1 MTITVY
7 WACYEPEWMRAKEPE
22 PVYQNFSRDKKNLD
36 TQISLCPSVKD
47 YMSNT
52 FLMKSIYDYEFEVRE
67 GMDGAWTNTYN
78 QEFYDNHVM
87 VRSRENKLFSF
98 LQKTIFFTEEDSL
111 MMSGGI
117 FPYLEDNNITQ
128 NCITIPGKFDI
139 GKWFRMMDF
148 AFFLRDGHDKFI
160 IKSDEV
166 YQYVHFDTNEKI
178 VFKQFRMNE
187 TLHSYAKDIL
197 RSKDFK
203 AKKVTALKDH
213 YSLMKHKKSII
224 KEIKNNII

>member
-1 MTITVY
+1 
-7 WACYEPEWMRAKEPE
+7 
-22 PVYQNFSRDKKNLD
+22 
-36 TQISLCPSVKD
+36 
-47 YMSNT
+47 
-52 FLMKSIYDYEFEVRE
+52 
-67 GMDGAWTNTYN
+67 
-78 QEFYDNHVM
+78 
-87 VRSRENKLFSF
+87 
-98 LQKTIFFTEEDSL
+98 
-111 MMSGGI
+111 MSGGI

-160 IKSDEV
+160 IKSDEI

-178 VFKQFRMNE
+178 VFKQFRMDE

-224 KEIKNNII
+224 KQIKDNLI